1 MILISHR
8 GNITGPNKE
17 MENKPEYIEKTLKM
31 GYDVEVDVWCF
42 GDGGYWLGH
51 DKPQYH
57 VDESFLHNKKLW
69 CHAKNIQGL
78 YSMLEDSIHCF
89 FHQEDDVT
97 LTSKG
102 YMWTYP
108 GKDLTKNS
116 IAVLPEKVRKLPP
129 DSVAGVCSDYIG
141 KY

>member
-51 DKPQYH
+51 DKPQYY
-57 VDESFLHNKKLW
+57 VDESFLRNKKLW

-78 YSMLEDSIHCF
+78 YSMLEDSI
-89 FHQEDDVT
+89 
-97 LTSKG
+97 
-102 YMWTYP
+102 
-108 GKDLTKNS
+108 KDFNQTENILL
-116 IAVLPEKVRKLPP
+116 VLQRDKKR
-129 DSVAGVCSDYIG
+129 YN
-141 KY
+141 